1 MGRFLVPALAIVAIV
16 VSGGVQGYWTGRWD
30 RADEAEK
37 SAALLRQL
45 PLTLGDWQGQDLPV
59 DPAEVGKVSAYLY
72 RRYVNQR
79 NGASVAVVLASGR
92 PGPVSIHTPDVCYT
106 ASGYESAR
114 WQVINPGLDTLL
126 PAAEFKTAHF
136 VKTKSAG
143 QTHLRVFWA
152 WNARGAWSVPEN
164 PRLAFAGYPVLYK
177 LHMVRDL
184 ASANEPLEEDPGM
197 DLLRQLVAAFH
208 KSVISKS

>member
-1 MGRFLVPALAIVAIV
+1 MARFLIPAMALSAIV
-16 VSGGVQGYWTGRWD
+16 VSGAVHGYWTGRWD
-30 RADEAEK
+30 SADKAEA

-45 PLTLGDWQGQDLPV
+45 PAQLGDWQGQDLPV

-79 NGASVAVVLASGR
+79 NGASVAVILASGR

-114 WQVINPGLDTLL
+114 CQVITPGLDPSL
-126 PAAEFKTAHF
+126 PAGEFKTAHF

-152 WNARGAWSVPEN
+152 WNAGAAWSVPEN

-177 LHMVRDL
+177 LHMVRDM
-184 ASANEPLEEDPGM
+184 ASASEPLEEDPCM

>member
-1 MGRFLVPALAIVAIV
+1 MRRFLVPALAISAIV
-16 VSGGVQGYWTGRWD
+16 ASGVVHGYWTGRWD
-30 RADEAEK
+30 AADNAER
-37 SAALLRQL
+37 SAARLRQL
-45 PLTLGDWQGQDLPV
+45 PLRLGDWQGQDLAV

-72 RRYVNQR
+72 RRYINQR
-79 NGASVAVVLASGR
+79 NGASVAVILASGR

-114 WQVINPGLDTLL
+114 WEVIAPSLDPSL
-126 PAAEFKTAHF
+126 PAAQFKTAHF

-152 WNARGAWSVPEN
+152 WNAGGAWAVPEN

-177 LHMVRDL
+177 LHMVRDM

-197 DLLRQLVAAFH
+197 DLLRLLVAEFH
-208 KSVISKS
+208 KSVLSKS